1 MSDHREVRKVY
12 SKNER
17 RMVEIPK
24 DIRATV
30 DAHKA
35 FKRPAYYLKDKGS
48 VESESKS
55 NRG

>member
-1 MSDHREVRKVY
+1 
-12 SKNER
+12 
-17 RMVEIPK
+17 MVEIPEG
-24 DIRATV
+24 IRTTV
-30 DAHKA
+30 DAYKA